1 MPDVYFST
9 VQMKDGTI
17 VNVKD
22 ELARTQL
29 ANKVDKETGKGLSTN
44 DFTDA
49 EKTKLAGISA
59 GAVSVTY
66 NSSLERITFE

>member
-1 MPDVYFST
+1 MADKYFSN

-29 ANKVDKETGKGLSTN
+29 ANKVDKVDGMGLSSN
-44 DFTDA
+44 DFTTA
-49 EKTKLAGISA
+49 EKNKLAGISPN
-59 GAVSVTY
+59 AVSVSY
-66 NSSLERITFE
+66 NSTLERITFE

>member
-29 ANKVDKETGKGLSTN
+29 ANKVDKVSGMGLSSN
-44 DFTDA
+44 DFTTA
-49 EKTKLAGISA
+49 EKNKLAGISPN
-59 GAVSVTY
+59 AVSVSY
-66 NSSLERITFE
+66 NSTLERITFE